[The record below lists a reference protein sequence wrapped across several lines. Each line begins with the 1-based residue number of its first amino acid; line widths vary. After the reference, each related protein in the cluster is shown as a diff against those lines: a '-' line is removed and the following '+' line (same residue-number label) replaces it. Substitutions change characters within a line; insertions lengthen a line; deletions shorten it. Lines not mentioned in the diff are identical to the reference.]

1 MFDAKRLKRLYD
13 QDAINSQ
20 FLHSIFCEE
29 YEKNMIDE
37 ILQKRVMNGQVVP
50 MIEKPKHDKIVDET
64 NSWVK
69 VFYQG
74 EPLTD
79 LEIDI
84 QRMYLNA
91 KVLKHQ

>member
-1 MFDAKRLKRLYD
+1 
-13 QDAINSQ
+13 
-20 FLHSIFCEE
+20 
-29 YEKNMIDE
+29 
-37 ILQKRVMNGQVVP
+37 